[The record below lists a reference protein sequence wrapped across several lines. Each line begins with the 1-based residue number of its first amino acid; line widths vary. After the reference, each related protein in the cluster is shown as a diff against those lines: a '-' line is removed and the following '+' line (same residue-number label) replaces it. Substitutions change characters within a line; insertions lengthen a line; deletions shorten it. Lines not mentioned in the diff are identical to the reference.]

1 MDGRTHTAREEFL
14 TEPQG
19 VIRIDAV
26 RPFPP
31 VIVMG
36 VSGSGKSTVGEI
48 LAQDAGVPFIDGD
61 DLHPEANR
69 RKMAEGHALDDDDRR
84 PWLERVGRELAGRPE
99 GGPVVA
105 CSALKRSY
113 RDVLRAAAPE
123 AVFVHLAGDH
133 ELLAERLG
141 SREGHFMPSSLLAS
155 QLRTLE
161 PLGDDEHG
169 ITLDI
174 TDDPVALAD
183 AAVRELLPG
192 GRTASPGRVDDAP
205 ATATEPAAAVPDADV
220 PALVR
225 EARSDADVPRAG
237 VDPSADAST
246 DAPRHAADVPPDAAP
261 AAEPSAAVRAA
272 DAAPAAA
279 TGDGA
284 PAASVHEPIRVAI
297 VGCGVIGTH
306 HARVL
311 AEHPEFRVAALVDV
325 TAATADELADVVVD
339 ELRAERPRVFAHLG
353 DMIRAD
359 AAELVVI
366 CTPSGLHIGLA
377 EEALAAGLHVVI
389 EKPLDVDL
397 ARGRRIAE
405 LAREAAER
413 GILSTVISQHRFNPS
428 SVIVDRAVRSGRL
441 GRLTTAVA
449 SAPWWRSQGFYDS
462 GHWRGTWDLDG
473 GGALMN
479 QGVHT
484 LDLLVSYLG
493 RPVEVYAQTALLA
506 HDGIEVEDVAVAVIR
521 FASGALATL
530 QATTA
535 GYPGLDTRVQVQGT
549 RGSAVIEAGSLTY
562 FHAAPES
569 GVPAQADVRN
579 DAELEIHAA
588 DLPRSPRLDNTYL
601 EGHYRQYDDIA
612 DALRTGRPAGVTV
625 DDAFLSLATV
635 VSVYVSATLGTPVA
649 FEDVVDGVHDGLRL
663 RVGQSTPPAPGSPS
677 PAAAGDASTGEPSVR

>member
-1 MDGRTHTAREEFL
+1 MDERTRTVAPHEFL

-36 VSGSGKSTVGEI
+36 VSGSGKSTVGEL

-84 PWLERVGRELAGRPE
+84 PWLEEVGRALAGRPD

-113 RDVLRAAAPE
+113 RDILRAAAPD

-133 ELLAERLG
+133 DLLAERLG
-141 SREGHFMPSSLLAS
+141 GREGHFMPTSLLAS

-161 PLGDDEHG
+161 PLGDDEQG

-192 GRTASPGRVDDAP
+192 GRTASPGRVDGAP

-220 PALVR
+220 PAVVR
-225 EARSDADVPRAG
+225 EARSDADVPR
-237 VDPSADAST
+237 VDAH
-246 DAPRHAADVPPDAAP
+246 R
-261 AAEPSAAVRAA
+261 A
-272 DAAPAAA
+272 DAAPSA
-279 TGDGA
+279 GQEGA
-284 PAASVHEPIRVAI
+284 PAAVVHEPIRVAI

-339 ELRAERPRVFAHLG
+339 ELRADRPRVFAHLG
-353 DMIRAD
+353 DMIRED

-405 LAREAAER
+405 LAREAAGR

-428 SVIVDRAVRSGRL
+428 SVVVDRAVRSGRL

-535 GYPGLDTRVQVQGT
+535 GYPGLDSRVQVQGT

-612 DALRTGRPAGVTV
+612 DALRSGRPAGVTV

-635 VSVYVSATLGTPVA
+635 VSVYVSATLGAPVA

-677 PAAAGDASTGEPSVR
+677 PEAAPAAPDASTGEPSVR

>member
-1 MDGRTHTAREEFL
+1 M
-14 TEPQG
+14 
-19 VIRIDAV
+19 IRIDAV

-36 VSGSGKSTVGEI
+36 VSGSGKSTVGEL
-48 LAQDAGVPFIDGD
+48 LAQDAGVPFLDGD

-84 PWLERVGRELAGRPE
+84 PWLEEVGRALAGRAD

-105 CSALKRSY
+105 CSALTRDY
-113 RDVLRAAAPE
+113 RDILRAAAPD

-141 SREGHFMPSSLLAS
+141 GREGHFMPSSLLAS

-161 PLGDDEHG
+161 PLGDDEQG

-192 GRTASPGRVDDAP
+192 GRTASPGRLDDAP
-205 ATATEPAAAVPDADV
+205 ATSTEPAAAVPEADV
-220 PALVR
+220 PALVQA
-225 EARSDADVPRAG
+225 ARSDADVPR
-237 VDPSADAST
+237 VD
-246 DAPRHAADVPPDAAP
+246 AAPDAAAVEP
-261 AAEPSAAVRAA
+261 TAEPASA
-272 DAAPAAA
+272 
-279 TGDGA
+279 DGA
-284 PAASVHEPIRVAI
+284 PAAAVHEPIRVAI

-311 AEHPEFRVAALVDV
+311 AEHPDFRVAALVDV

-339 ELRAERPRVFAHLG
+339 ELRAERPRVFARLG
-353 DMIRAD
+353 DLIRED

-405 LAREAAER
+405 LAREAAGR

-428 SVIVDRAVRSGRL
+428 SVVVDRAVRSGRL
-441 GRLTTAVA
+441 GRLTSAVA

-579 DAELEIHAA
+579 DAELELHAA

-625 DDAFLSLATV
+625 DDAFVSLATV
-635 VSVYVSATLGTPVA
+635 VSVYVSATLGAPVA

-677 PAAAGDASTGEPSVR
+677 PAAADPSPGDASVR

>member
-1 MDGRTHTAREEFL
+1 M
-14 TEPQG
+14 
-19 VIRIDAV
+19 IRIDAV

-48 LAQDAGVPFIDGD
+48 LAQDAGVPFLDGD
-61 DLHPEANR
+61 DLHPESNR

-84 PWLERVGRELAGRPE
+84 PWLEEVGRALAGRPE

-105 CSALKRSY
+105 CSALKRDY
-113 RDVLRAAAPE
+113 RDILRASAPD

-133 ELLAERLG
+133 DLLAERLG
-141 SREGHFMPSSLLAS
+141 GREGHFMPSSLLAS

-161 PLGDDEHG
+161 PLGDDEQG

-192 GRTASPGRVDDAP
+192 GRTASPGRLDDEP
-205 ATATEPAAAVPDADV
+205 ATSTEPAAAVPEADV

-225 EARSDADVPRAG
+225 EARSDEDVPR
-237 VDPSADAST
+237 DD
-246 DAPRHAADVPPDAAP
+246 
-261 AAEPSAAVRAA
+261 
-272 DAAPAAA
+272 APAAA

-284 PAASVHEPIRVAI
+284 PAAAVHEPIRVAI

-311 AEHPEFRVAALVDV
+311 AEHPDFRVAALVDV
-325 TAATADELADVVVD
+325 TDDTAQELADVVVD
-339 ELRAERPRVFAHLG
+339 ELRAERPRVFARLG
-353 DMIRAD
+353 DLIRED

-405 LAREAAER
+405 LAREAAGR

-428 SVIVDRAVRSGRL
+428 SVVVDRAVRSGRL
-441 GRLTTAVA
+441 GRLTSAVA

-521 FASGALATL
+521 FASGALATM

-579 DAELEIHAA
+579 DAELEMHDA

-649 FEDVVDGVHDGLRL
+649 FEDVADGLHDGLRL
-663 RVGQSTPPAPGSPS
+663 RVGQSTPPAPGSPA
-677 PAAAGDASTGEPSVR
+677 PAAVDPSTGDASVR

>member
-1 MDGRTHTAREEFL
+1 MDGRTATVAPHEFL

-36 VSGSGKSTVGEI
+36 VSGSGKSTVGEL
-48 LAQDAGVPFIDGD
+48 LAQDAGVPFVDGD

-69 RKMAEGHALDDDDRR
+69 RTMAEGRALDDEDRR
-84 PWLERVGRELAGRPE
+84 PWLEEVGRALAGRAE

-113 RDVLRAAAPE
+113 RDVLRAAAPD
-123 AVFVHLAGDH
+123 AVVVHLAGDH
-133 ELLAERLG
+133 ELLAERLRA
-141 SREGHFMPSSLLAS
+141 REGHFMPSSLLAS

-161 PLGDDEHG
+161 PLGDDEPG
-169 ITLDI
+169 ITLD
-174 TDDPVALAD
+174 TADDPVALAD

-205 ATATEPAAAVPDADV
+205 ATSTEPAAAVPEASV

-225 EARSDADVPRAG
+225 AARSDAG
-237 VDPSADAST
+237 VDASAD
-246 DAPRHAADVPPDAAP
+246 
-261 AAEPSAAVRAA
+261 SAAVRAA
-272 DAAPAAA
+272 DPAPAA
-279 TGDGA
+279 DGA
-284 PAASVHEPIRVAI
+284 PAAAVHEPIRVAI

-325 TAATADELADVVVD
+325 TAATAEELADVVVD
-339 ELRAERPRVFAHLG
+339 ELRAARPRVFARLG
-353 DMIRAD
+353 DLIRED

-405 LAREAAER
+405 LAREAAGR

-428 SVIVDRAVRSGRL
+428 SVVVDRAVRSGRL
-441 GRLTTAVA
+441 GRLTSAVA
-449 SAPWWRSQGFYDS
+449 TAPWWRSQGFYDS

-521 FASGALATL
+521 FASGALATM

-579 DAELEIHAA
+579 DAELELHAA
-588 DLPRSPRLDNTYL
+588 ELPRSPRLDNTYL

-635 VSVYVSATLGTPVA
+635 VSVYVSATLGAPVA

-663 RVGQSTPPAPGSPS
+663 RVGQSTPPAPGA
-677 PAAAGDASTGEPSVR
+677 PAPAPAGTSTGDPSVR

>member
-84 PWLERVGRELAGRPE
+84 PWLERVGLALAGRPE

-113 RDVLRAAAPE
+113 RDILRAAAPD

-161 PLGDDEHG
+161 PLGDDEQG

-205 ATATEPAAAVPDADV
+205 ATATEPAAAVPEADV

-237 VDPSADAST
+237 ADASA
-246 DAPRHAADVPPDAAP
+246 DAPRHAAATPD
-261 AAEPSAAVRAA
+261 
-272 DAAPAAA
+272 DTAPAAA
-279 TGDGA
+279 AGDGA
-284 PAASVHEPIRVAI
+284 PAAAVHEPIRVAI

-339 ELRAERPRVFAHLG
+339 ELRAERPLVFAHLG

-405 LAREAAER
+405 LAREAAGR

-569 GVPAQADVRN
+569 GVPAQADARN

-677 PAAAGDASTGEPSVR
+677 PAGAPEASTGDPSVR

>member
-1 MDGRTHTAREEFL
+1 MDERTHTVAPHEFL

-36 VSGSGKSTVGEI
+36 VSGSGKSTVGEL
-48 LAQDAGVPFIDGD
+48 LAQDAGIPFIDGD

-84 PWLERVGRELAGRPE
+84 PWLEEVGRALAGRPE

-113 RDVLRAAAPE
+113 RDILRAAAPD

-161 PLGDDEHG
+161 PLGDDEQG

-205 ATATEPAAAVPDADV
+205 ATATEPAAAVPEADV
-220 PALVR
+220 PAVVR
-225 EARSDADVPRAG
+225 EARSDADVPRA
-237 VDPSADAST
+237 
-246 DAPRHAADVPPDAAP
+246 DVH
-261 AAEPSAAVRAA
+261 RA
-272 DAAPAAA
+272 DAAPSAGAE
-279 TGDGA
+279 GA
-284 PAASVHEPIRVAI
+284 PAAAVHEPIRVAI

-339 ELRAERPRVFAHLG
+339 ELRADRPRVFAHLG
-353 DMIRAD
+353 DMIRED

-405 LAREAAER
+405 LAREAAGR

-428 SVIVDRAVRSGRL
+428 SVVVDRAVRSGRL
-441 GRLTTAVA
+441 GRLTSAVA

-612 DALRTGRPAGVTV
+612 DALRSGRPAGVTV

-635 VSVYVSATLGTPVA
+635 VSVYVSATLGAPVA

-677 PAAAGDASTGEPSVR
+677 PEAAPAAPDASNSPDASTGDPSVR

>member
-1 MDGRTHTAREEFL
+1 MDERTHTVAPHEFL

-36 VSGSGKSTVGEI
+36 VSGSGKSTVGEL
-48 LAQDAGVPFIDGD
+48 LAQDAGVPFLDGD
-61 DLHPEANR
+61 DLHTEANR

-84 PWLERVGRELAGRPE
+84 PWLEEVGRALAGRPQ

-113 RDVLRAAAPE
+113 RDILRAAAPD

-141 SREGHFMPSSLLAS
+141 GREGHFMPSSLLAS

-161 PLGDDEHG
+161 PLGDDEQG

-174 TDDPVALAD
+174 ADDPVALAD

-205 ATATEPAAAVPDADV
+205 ATATEPAEAVPEADV
-220 PALVR
+220 PELVR
-225 EARSDADVPRAG
+225 EARSDDDVPH
-237 VDPSADAST
+237 ADA
-246 DAPRHAADVPPDAAP
+246 D
-261 AAEPSAAVRAA
+261 AEPVVATAGAG
-272 DAAPAAA
+272 APAAA
-279 TGDGA
+279 
-284 PAASVHEPIRVAI
+284 VHEPIRVAI

-325 TAATADELADVVVD
+325 SSATAEELADVVVD
-339 ELRAERPRVFAHLG
+339 ELRADRPRVFAHLG

-428 SVIVDRAVRSGRL
+428 SVVVDRAVRSGRL
-441 GRLTTAVA
+441 GRVTSAVA

-521 FASGALATL
+521 FASGALATM

-579 DAELEIHAA
+579 DAELEMHAA
-588 DLPRSPRLDNTYL
+588 ELPRSPRLDNTYL

-663 RVGQSTPPAPGSPS
+663 RVGQSTPPAPGSPA
-677 PAAAGDASTGEPSVR
+677 PAPADASTGDPSVR

>member
-1 MDGRTHTAREEFL
+1 M
-14 TEPQG
+14 
-19 VIRIDAV
+19 IRIDAV

-61 DLHPEANR
+61 DLHPESNR

-84 PWLERVGRELAGRPE
+84 PWLEEVGRALAGRAE
-99 GGPVVA
+99 GGPVIA

-113 RDVLRAAAPE
+113 RDILRAAAPD

-133 ELLAERLG
+133 DLLAERLG

-155 QLRTLE
+155 QVRTLE
-161 PLGDDEHG
+161 PLGDDEQG

-192 GRTASPGRVDDAP
+192 GRTASPGRLDDAP
-205 ATATEPAAAVPDADV
+205 AAATEPAAAVPEADV

-225 EARSDADVPRAG
+225 EARSG
-237 VDPSADAST
+237 E
-246 DAPRHAADVPPDAAP
+246 AAP
-261 AAEPSAAVRAA
+261 A
-272 DAAPAAA
+272 AAA

-284 PAASVHEPIRVAI
+284 PAAAVHEPIRVAI

-311 AEHPEFRVAALVDV
+311 AEHPDFRVAALVDV
-325 TAATADELADVVVD
+325 TDATAEELADVVVD
-339 ELRAERPRVFAHLG
+339 ELHAERPRVFARLG
-353 DMIRAD
+353 DLIRED
-359 AAELVVI
+359 AAELIVI

-405 LAREAAER
+405 LAREAAGR

-428 SVIVDRAVRSGRL
+428 SVVVDRAVRSGRL
-441 GRLTTAVA
+441 GRLTSAVA

-521 FASGALATL
+521 FASGALATM

-579 DAELEIHAA
+579 DAELEMHDA

-635 VSVYVSATLGTPVA
+635 VSVYVSATLGAPVA
-649 FEDVVDGVHDGLRL
+649 FEDVIDGVHDGLRL
-663 RVGQSTPPAPGSPS
+663 RVGQSTPPAPGTPG
-677 PAAAGDASTGEPSVR
+677 PVAP

>member
-1 MDGRTHTAREEFL
+1 MDERTHTVAPHEFL

-36 VSGSGKSTVGEI
+36 VSGSGKSTVGEL
-48 LAQDAGVPFIDGD
+48 LAQDAGVPFLDGD
-61 DLHPEANR
+61 DLHTEANR

-84 PWLERVGRELAGRPE
+84 PWLEEVGRALAGRPQ

-113 RDVLRAAAPE
+113 RDILRAAAPD

-141 SREGHFMPSSLLAS
+141 GREGHFMPSSLLAS

-161 PLGDDEHG
+161 PLGDDEQG

-174 TDDPVALAD
+174 ADDPVALAD

-205 ATATEPAAAVPDADV
+205 ATATEPAEAVPEADV
-220 PALVR
+220 PELVR
-225 EARSDADVPRAG
+225 EARSDDDVPH
-237 VDPSADAST
+237 ADA
-246 DAPRHAADVPPDAAP
+246 D
-261 AAEPSAAVRAA
+261 AEPVVATAGAG
-272 DAAPAAA
+272 APAAA
-279 TGDGA
+279 
-284 PAASVHEPIRVAI
+284 VHEPIRVAI
-297 VGCGVIGTH
+297 VGCGIIGTH

-325 TAATADELADVVVD
+325 SSATAEELADVVVD
-339 ELRAERPRVFAHLG
+339 ELRADRPRVFAHLG

-428 SVIVDRAVRSGRL
+428 SVVVDRAVRSGRL
-441 GRLTTAVA
+441 GRVTSAVA

-521 FASGALATL
+521 FASGALATM

-579 DAELEIHAA
+579 DAELEMHAA
-588 DLPRSPRLDNTYL
+588 ELPRSPRLDNTYL

-663 RVGQSTPPAPGSPS
+663 RVGQSTPPAPGSPA
-677 PAAAGDASTGEPSVR
+677 PAPADASTGDPSVR

>member
-1 MDGRTHTAREEFL
+1 
-14 TEPQG
+14 
-19 VIRIDAV
+19 
-26 RPFPP
+26 
-31 VIVMG
+31 
-36 VSGSGKSTVGEI
+36 KS
-48 LAQDAGVPFIDGD
+48 APSAG
-61 DLHPEANR
+61 
-69 RKMAEGHALDDDDRR
+69 AEG
-84 PWLERVGRELAGRPE
+84 
-99 GGPVVA
+99 
-105 CSALKRSY
+105 
-113 RDVLRAAAPE
+113 
-123 AVFVHLAGDH
+123 
-133 ELLAERLG
+133 
-141 SREGHFMPSSLLAS
+141 
-155 QLRTLE
+155 
-161 PLGDDEHG
+161 
-169 ITLDI
+169 
-174 TDDPVALAD
+174 
-183 AAVRELLPG
+183 
-192 GRTASPGRVDDAP
+192 
-205 ATATEPAAAVPDADV
+205 
-220 PALVR
+220 
-225 EARSDADVPRAG
+225 
-237 VDPSADAST
+237 
-246 DAPRHAADVPPDAAP
+246 
-261 AAEPSAAVRAA
+261 
-272 DAAPAAA
+272 APAAA
-279 TGDGA
+279 
-284 PAASVHEPIRVAI
+284 VHEPIRVAI

-339 ELRAERPRVFAHLG
+339 ELRADRPRVFAHLG
-353 DMIRAD
+353 DMIRED

-405 LAREAAER
+405 LAREAAGR

-428 SVIVDRAVRSGRL
+428 SVVVDRAVRSGRL
-441 GRLTTAVA
+441 GRLTSAVA

-535 GYPGLDTRVQVQGT
+535 GYPGLDTRVQVQGA

-612 DALRTGRPAGVTV
+612 DALRSGRPAGVTV

-635 VSVYVSATLGTPVA
+635 VSVYVSATLGAPVA

-677 PAAAGDASTGEPSVR
+677 PEAAPAAPDASNSPDASTGDPSVR

>member
-1 MDGRTHTAREEFL
+1 MDERTHTVAPHEFL

-36 VSGSGKSTVGEI
+36 VSGSGKSTVGEL
-48 LAQDAGVPFIDGD
+48 LAQDAGEPFLDGD
-61 DLHPEANR
+61 DLHTEANR

-84 PWLERVGRELAGRPE
+84 PWLEEVGRALAGRPE

-113 RDVLRAAAPE
+113 RDILRAAAPD

-141 SREGHFMPSSLLAS
+141 GREGHFMPSSLLAS

-161 PLGDDEHG
+161 PLGDDEQG

-174 TDDPVALAD
+174 ADDPVALAD

-205 ATATEPAAAVPDADV
+205 ATATEPAEAVPEADV
-220 PALVR
+220 PELVR
-225 EARSDADVPRAG
+225 EARSDDDVPH
-237 VDPSADAST
+237 ADA
-246 DAPRHAADVPPDAAP
+246 DAEPVVAP
-261 AAEPSAAVRAA
+261 AGAG
-272 DAAPAAA
+272 APAAA
-279 TGDGA
+279 
-284 PAASVHEPIRVAI
+284 VHEPIRVAI

-325 TAATADELADVVVD
+325 SSATAEELADVVVD
-339 ELRAERPRVFAHLG
+339 ELRADRPRVFAHLG

-428 SVIVDRAVRSGRL
+428 SVVVDRAVRSGRL
-441 GRLTTAVA
+441 GRVTSAVA

-521 FASGALATL
+521 FASGALATM

-579 DAELEIHAA
+579 DAELEMHAA
-588 DLPRSPRLDNTYL
+588 ELPRSPRLDNTYL

-663 RVGQSTPPAPGSPS
+663 RVGQSTPLAPGSPA
-677 PAAAGDASTGEPSVR
+677 PAPADASTGDPSVR

>member
-1 MDGRTHTAREEFL
+1 
-14 TEPQG
+14 

-48 LAQDAGVPFIDGD
+48 LAQDAGVPFLDGD
-61 DLHPEANR
+61 DLHPESNR

-84 PWLERVGRELAGRPE
+84 PWLEEVGRALAGRPE

-105 CSALKRSY
+105 CSALKRDY
-113 RDVLRAAAPE
+113 RDILRAAAPD

-133 ELLAERLG
+133 DLLAERLG
-141 SREGHFMPSSLLAS
+141 GREGHFMPSSLLAS

-161 PLGDDEHG
+161 PLGDDEQG

-192 GRTASPGRVDDAP
+192 GRTASPGRLDDEP
-205 ATATEPAAAVPDADV
+205 ATSTEPAAAVPEADV

-225 EARSDADVPRAG
+225 EARSDEDVPRADASG
-237 VDPSADAST
+237 AASASASADP
-246 DAPRHAADVPPDAAP
+246 PRHAAGAPP
-261 AAEPSAAVRAA
+261 EPSAAIRAA
-272 DAAPAAA
+272 DDAPAAA

-284 PAASVHEPIRVAI
+284 PAAAVHEPIRVAI

-311 AEHPEFRVAALVDV
+311 AEHPDFRVAALVDV
-325 TAATADELADVVVD
+325 TDATAQELADVVVD
-339 ELRAERPRVFAHLG
+339 ELRAERPRVFARLG
-353 DMIRAD
+353 DLIRED

-405 LAREAAER
+405 LAREAAGR

-428 SVIVDRAVRSGRL
+428 SVVVDRAVRSGRL
-441 GRLTTAVA
+441 GRLTSAVA

-579 DAELEIHAA
+579 DAELEMHDA

-663 RVGQSTPPAPGSPS
+663 RVGQSTSPAPGSPA
-677 PAAAGDASTGEPSVR
+677 PAAAVDPSTGDASVR

>member
-1 MDGRTHTAREEFL
+1 MDGRSTVGAPHEFL

-48 LAQDAGVPFIDGD
+48 LAQDAGVPFLDGD
-61 DLHPEANR
+61 DLHPESNR

-84 PWLERVGRELAGRPE
+84 PWLEEVGRALAGRPE

-105 CSALKRSY
+105 CSALKRDY
-113 RDVLRAAAPE
+113 RDILRAAAPD

-133 ELLAERLG
+133 DLLAERLG

-161 PLGDDEHG
+161 PLGDDEQG

-192 GRTASPGRVDDAP
+192 GRTASPGRLDDAP
-205 ATATEPAAAVPDADV
+205 ATSTEPAAAVPEADV

-225 EARSDADVPRAG
+225 EARSDDDVPRA
-237 VDPSADAST
+237 
-246 DAPRHAADVPPDAAP
+246 DAAS
-261 AAEPSAAVRAA
+261 PSTVA
-272 DAAPAAA
+272 
-279 TGDGA
+279 DGA
-284 PAASVHEPIRVAI
+284 PAAAVHEPIRVAI

-311 AEHPEFRVAALVDV
+311 AEHPDFRVAALVDV
-325 TAATADELADVVVD
+325 TDATAQELADVVVD
-339 ELRAERPRVFAHLG
+339 ELHAERPRVFARLG
-353 DMIRAD
+353 DLIRED

-405 LAREAAER
+405 LAREAAGR

-428 SVIVDRAVRSGRL
+428 SVVVDRAVRSGRL
-441 GRLTTAVA
+441 GRLTSAVA

-521 FASGALATL
+521 FASGALATM

-579 DAELEIHAA
+579 DAELEMHDA

-663 RVGQSTPPAPGSPS
+663 RVGQSTPPAPGSPGPADPS
-677 PAAAGDASTGEPSVR
+677 PAAPASRRDDGTSTGEPSVR

>member
-1 MDGRTHTAREEFL
+1 MDERTQTVAPHEFL

-36 VSGSGKSTVGEI
+36 VSGSGKSTVGEL

-84 PWLERVGRELAGRPE
+84 PWLEEVGRALAGRPE

-113 RDVLRAAAPE
+113 RDILRAAAPD
-123 AVFVHLAGDH
+123 AVFVHLVGDH
-133 ELLAERLG
+133 DLLAERLG
-141 SREGHFMPSSLLAS
+141 GREGHFMPSSLLSS

-161 PLGDDEHG
+161 PLGDDEQG

-205 ATATEPAAAVPDADV
+205 ATSTEPAAAVPEADV

-225 EARSDADVPRAG
+225 EARSGSDVPHTGAA
-237 VDPSADAST
+237 ADAA
-246 DAPRHAADVPPDAAP
+246 APSEPGHHAAAV
-261 AAEPSAAVRAA
+261 PSAAVREA
-272 DAAPAAA
+272 DAAPAAVE
-279 TGDGA
+279 GA
-284 PAASVHEPIRVAI
+284 PAAVVHEPIRVAI

-311 AEHPEFRVAALVDV
+311 AEHPEFRVAALVD
-325 TAATADELADVVVD
+325 

-353 DMIRAD
+353 DLIRAD

-405 LAREAAER
+405 LAREAAGR

-428 SVIVDRAVRSGRL
+428 SVVVDRAVRSGRL
-441 GRLTTAVA
+441 GRLTSAVA

-562 FHAAPES
+562 FHAAPAS

-579 DAELEIHAA
+579 DAELEIHDA

-612 DALRTGRPAGVTV
+612 DALRVGRPAGVTV
-625 DDAFLSLATV
+625 DDAFVSLATV

-663 RVGQSTPPAPGSPS
+663 RVGQSMPPAPGSPAPAS
-677 PAAAGDASTGEPSVR
+677 APASAAASADASTGDPSVR

>member
-1 MDGRTHTAREEFL
+1 
-14 TEPQG
+14 
-19 VIRIDAV
+19 
-26 RPFPP
+26 
-31 VIVMG
+31 MG
-36 VSGSGKSTVGEI
+36 VSGSGKSTVGEL

-69 RKMAEGHALDDDDRR
+69 RKMADGHALDDDDRR
-84 PWLERVGRELAGRPE
+84 PWLEEVGRTLAGRPE

-113 RDVLRAAAPE
+113 RDILRAAAPD

-133 ELLAERLG
+133 DLLAERLG
-141 SREGHFMPSSLLAS
+141 GREGHFMPSSLLAS

-161 PLGDDEHG
+161 PLGDDEQG

-205 ATATEPAAAVPDADV
+205 ATATEPAAAVPAADV
-220 PALVR
+220 PDLVR
-225 EARSDADVPRAG
+225 EARSDADVPRAD
-237 VDPSADAST
+237 VPRADEAPA
-246 DAPRHAADVPPDAAP
+246 DAPRADPAP
-261 AAEPSAAVRAA
+261 APGGEG
-272 DAAPAAA
+272 APAAA
-279 TGDGA
+279 
-284 PAASVHEPIRVAI
+284 VHEPIRVAI

-325 TAATADELADVVVD
+325 TADTADELADVVVD
-339 ELRAERPRVFAHLG
+339 ELRADRPRVFAHLG

-405 LAREAAER
+405 LAREAAGR

-588 DLPRSPRLDNTYL
+588 ELPRSPRLDNTYL

-649 FEDVVDGVHDGLRL
+649 FEDVVDGVHDGLTL

-677 PAAAGDASTGEPSVR
+677 PAAAPDASTEDPSVR

>member
-1 MDGRTHTAREEFL
+1 MDGRTETVAPHEFL

-36 VSGSGKSTVGEI
+36 VSGSGKSTVGEL
-48 LAQDAGVPFIDGD
+48 LAQDAGVPFLDGD
-61 DLHPEANR
+61 DLHPESNR
-69 RKMAEGHALDDDDRR
+69 RKMADGHALDDDDRR
-84 PWLERVGRELAGRPE
+84 PWLEEVGRALAGRPE

-105 CSALKRSY
+105 CSALKRDY
-113 RDVLRAAAPE
+113 RDILRAAAPD

-141 SREGHFMPSSLLAS
+141 GREGHFMPSSLLAS

-161 PLGDDEHG
+161 PLGDDEQG

-192 GRTASPGRVDDAP
+192 ARTASPGRVDDAP
-205 ATATEPAAAVPDADV
+205 ATSTEPAAAVPEAEV

-225 EARSDADVPRAG
+225 EARSDDDVVPRA
-237 VDPSADAST
+237 
-246 DAPRHAADVPPDAAP
+246 DAAS
-261 AAEPSAAVRAA
+261 PSPVA
-272 DAAPAAA
+272 
-279 TGDGA
+279 DGA
-284 PAASVHEPIRVAI
+284 PAAAVHEPIRVAI

-325 TAATADELADVVVD
+325 SDATADELADVVVD
-339 ELRAERPRVFAHLG
+339 ELRADRPRVFAHLG

-366 CTPSGLHIGLA
+366 CTPSGLHIDLA

-428 SVIVDRAVRSGRL
+428 SVVVDRAVRSGRL
-441 GRLTTAVA
+441 GRLTSAVA

-521 FASGALATL
+521 FASGALATM

-579 DAELEIHAA
+579 DAELEMHAA
-588 DLPRSPRLDNTYL
+588 ELPRSPRLDNTYL

-663 RVGQSTPPAPGSPS
+663 RVGQSTPPTPGSPA
-677 PAAAGDASTGEPSVR
+677 PAPADASTGDPSVR

>member
-1 MDGRTHTAREEFL
+1 MDERTHTVAPHEFL

-36 VSGSGKSTVGEI
+36 VSGSGKSTVGDL
-48 LAQDAGVPFIDGD
+48 LAQDVGVPFIDGD

-84 PWLERVGRELAGRPE
+84 PWLEEVGRALAGRPE

-113 RDVLRAAAPE
+113 RDILRAAAPD
-123 AVFVHLAGDH
+123 AVLPHLAGDH

-161 PLGDDEHG
+161 PLGDDEQG

-183 AAVRELLPG
+183 AAVRELLPV

-205 ATATEPAAAVPDADV
+205 ATATEPAAAVPEADV
-220 PALVR
+220 PAVVR
-225 EARSDADVPRAG
+225 EARSAADVPRA
-237 VDPSADAST
+237 
-246 DAPRHAADVPPDAAP
+246 DVH
-261 AAEPSAAVRAA
+261 RA
-272 DAAPAAA
+272 DAAPSAGAE
-279 TGDGA
+279 GA
-284 PAASVHEPIRVAI
+284 PAAAVHEPIRVAI

-339 ELRAERPRVFAHLG
+339 ELRADRPRVFAHLG
-353 DMIRAD
+353 DMIRED

-405 LAREAAER
+405 LAREAAGR

-428 SVIVDRAVRSGRL
+428 SVVVDRAVRSGRL
-441 GRLTTAVA
+441 GRLTSAVA

-612 DALRTGRPAGVTV
+612 DALRSGRPAGVTV

-635 VSVYVSATLGTPVA
+635 VSVYVSATLGAPVA

-677 PAAAGDASTGEPSVR
+677 PAAAPDASNSPDASTGDPSVR

>member
-1 MDGRTHTAREEFL
+1 M
-14 TEPQG
+14 
-19 VIRIDAV
+19 IRIDAV

-36 VSGSGKSTVGEI
+36 VSGSGKSTVGEL
-48 LAQDAGVPFIDGD
+48 LAQDAGVPFLDGD

-84 PWLERVGRELAGRPE
+84 PWLEQVGRALAARPE

-113 RDVLRAAAPE
+113 RDVLRAAAPD

-141 SREGHFMPSSLLAS
+141 GREGHFMPSSLLAS

-161 PLGDDEHG
+161 PLGDDERG

-174 TDDPVALAD
+174 ADDPVALAD

-205 ATATEPAAAVPDADV
+205 ATATEPASAVPEADV
-220 PALVR
+220 PAVVR
-225 EARSDADVPRAG
+225 EARSDADVPRA
-237 VDPSADAST
+237 
-246 DAPRHAADVPPDAAP
+246 DV
-261 AAEPSAAVRAA
+261 RRA
-272 DAAPAAA
+272 DAAPSAG
-279 TGDGA
+279 TEGA
-284 PAASVHEPIRVAI
+284 PAAAVHEPIRVAI

-339 ELRAERPRVFAHLG
+339 ELRADRPRVFAHLG

-405 LAREAAER
+405 LAREAAGR

-428 SVIVDRAVRSGRL
+428 SVVVDRAVRSGRL
-441 GRLTTAVA
+441 GRLTSAVA
-449 SAPWWRSQGFYDS
+449 SAPWWRSQDFYDS

-579 DAELEIHAA
+579 DAELELHDA

-635 VSVYVSATLGTPVA
+635 VSVYVSATLGAPVA

-677 PAAAGDASTGEPSVR
+677 PAAAPEASTGDPSVR

>member
-1 MDGRTHTAREEFL
+1 MDERTHTVAPHEFL

-36 VSGSGKSTVGEI
+36 VSGSGKSTVGEL
-48 LAQDAGVPFIDGD
+48 LAQDAGVPFLDGD
-61 DLHPEANR
+61 DLHTEANR

-84 PWLERVGRELAGRPE
+84 PWLEEVGRALAGRPE

-113 RDVLRAAAPE
+113 RDILRAAAPD

-141 SREGHFMPSSLLAS
+141 GREGHFMPSSLLAS

-161 PLGDDEHG
+161 PLGDDEQG

-174 TDDPVALAD
+174 ADDPVALAD

-205 ATATEPAAAVPDADV
+205 ATSTEPAEAVPEADV
-220 PALVR
+220 PELVR
-225 EARSDADVPRAG
+225 EARSDDDVPRAD
-237 VDPSADAST
+237 VDGST
-246 DAPRHAADVPPDAAP
+246 DAPRHAADVPADAVP
-261 AAEPSAAVRAA
+261 ADAVPSAEVRAA
-272 DAAPAAA
+272 DAAPVAVPA
-279 TGDGA
+279 GEGA
-284 PAASVHEPIRVAI
+284 PAAPVHEPIRVAI

-325 TAATADELADVVVD
+325 SSDTAEELADVVVD
-339 ELRAERPRVFAHLG
+339 ELRADRPRVFAHLG

-428 SVIVDRAVRSGRL
+428 SVVVDRAVRSGRL
-441 GRLTTAVA
+441 GRVTSAVA

-521 FASGALATL
+521 FASGALATM

-579 DAELEIHAA
+579 DAELEMHAA
-588 DLPRSPRLDNTYL
+588 ELPRSPRLDNTYL

-663 RVGQSTPPAPGSPS
+663 RVGQSTPPAPGSPA
-677 PAAAGDASTGEPSVR
+677 PAPADASTGDPSVR

>member
-1 MDGRTHTAREEFL
+1 M
-14 TEPQG
+14 
-19 VIRIDAV
+19 IRIDAV

-69 RKMAEGHALDDDDRR
+69 RKMAAGHALDDDDRR

-113 RDVLRAAAPE
+113 RDALRAAAPD

-161 PLGDDEHG
+161 PLGDDEQG

-205 ATATEPAAAVPDADV
+205 ATSTEPAAAVPEADV
-220 PALVR
+220 PAVVR
-225 EARSDADVPRAG
+225 EARSDADAPRA
-237 VDPSADAST
+237 
-246 DAPRHAADVPPDAAP
+246 DVH
-261 AAEPSAAVRAA
+261 RA
-272 DAAPAAA
+272 DAAPAAGA
-279 TGDGA
+279 EGA
-284 PAASVHEPIRVAI
+284 PAAAIHEPIRVAI

-325 TAATADELADVVVD
+325 SAATADELADVVVE
-339 ELRAERPRVFAHLG
+339 ELRADRPRVFAHLG

-405 LAREAAER
+405 LAREAAGR

>member
-1 MDGRTHTAREEFL
+1 MDGRTETVAPHEFL

-36 VSGSGKSTVGEI
+36 VSGSGKSTVGEL
-48 LAQDAGVPFIDGD
+48 LAQDAGVPFLDGD
-61 DLHPEANR
+61 DLHPESNR
-69 RKMAEGHALDDDDRR
+69 RKMADGHALDDDDRR
-84 PWLERVGRELAGRPE
+84 PWLEEVGRALAGRPE

-105 CSALKRSY
+105 CSALKRDY
-113 RDVLRAAAPE
+113 RDILRAAAPD

-141 SREGHFMPSSLLAS
+141 GREGHFMPSSLLAS

-161 PLGDDEHG
+161 PLGDDEQG

-192 GRTASPGRVDDAP
+192 ARTASPGRVDDAP
-205 ATATEPAAAVPDADV
+205 ATSTEPAAAVPEAEV

-225 EARSDADVPRAG
+225 EARSDDDVVPRA
-237 VDPSADAST
+237 
-246 DAPRHAADVPPDAAP
+246 DAAS
-261 AAEPSAAVRAA
+261 PSPVA
-272 DAAPAAA
+272 
-279 TGDGA
+279 DGA
-284 PAASVHEPIRVAI
+284 PAAAVHEPIRVAI

-325 TAATADELADVVVD
+325 SDATADELADVVVD
-339 ELRAERPRVFAHLG
+339 ELRADRPRVFAHLG
-353 DMIRAD
+353 DMIRED

-366 CTPSGLHIGLA
+366 CTPSGLHIDLA

-428 SVIVDRAVRSGRL
+428 SVVVDRAVRSGRL
-441 GRLTTAVA
+441 GRLTSAVA

-521 FASGALATL
+521 FASGALATM

-579 DAELEIHAA
+579 DAELEMHAA
-588 DLPRSPRLDNTYL
+588 ELPRSPRLDNTYL

-663 RVGQSTPPAPGSPS
+663 RVGQSTPPTPGSPA
-677 PAAAGDASTGEPSVR
+677 PAPADASTGDPSVR

>member
-1 MDGRTHTAREEFL
+1 MDGRAATVAPHEFL

-19 VIRIDAV
+19 VIRIDDV

-36 VSGSGKSTVGEI
+36 VSGSGKSTVGEL
-48 LAQDAGVPFIDGD
+48 LAQDAGVPFVDGD
-61 DLHPEANR
+61 DLHPEAAR

-84 PWLERVGRELAGRPE
+84 PWLERVGRELAGLPD

-113 RDVLRAAAPE
+113 RDVLRAAAPD

-133 ELLAERLG
+133 DLLAERLDG
-141 SREGHFMPSSLLAS
+141 REGHFMPSSLLAS
-155 QLRTLE
+155 QLRALE
-161 PLGDDEHG
+161 PLGDDEQG

-174 TDDPVALAD
+174 ADDPVALAD

-192 GRTASPGRVDDAP
+192 GRTASPGRVDGAP
-205 ATATEPAAAVPDADV
+205 ATPTEPAAAVPEADV
-220 PALVR
+220 PALVQA
-225 EARSDADVPRAG
+225 ARSDPGLPRAAS
-237 VDPSADAST
+237 VPSDAG
-246 DAPRHAADVPPDAAP
+246 RHAADAAS
-261 AAEPSAAVRAA
+261 APS
-272 DAAPAAA
+272 
-279 TGDGA
+279 GDGA
-284 PAASVHEPIRVAI
+284 PAAAVHEPIRVAI

-325 TAATADELADVVVD
+325 TDATAQELADVVVE
-339 ELRAERPRVFAHLG
+339 ELHAERPRVFAQLG
-353 DMIRAD
+353 DLIRED

-405 LAREAAER
+405 LAREAAQR

-428 SVIVDRAVRSGRL
+428 SVVVDRAVRSGRL
-441 GRLTTAVA
+441 GRLTSAVA

-506 HDGIEVEDVAVAVIR
+506 HEGIEVEDVAVAVIR
-521 FASGALATL
+521 FASGALATM

-569 GVPAQADVRN
+569 GVPAQADARN
-579 DAELEIHAA
+579 DAELEMHAA

-612 DALRTGRPAGVTV
+612 DALRSGRPAGVTV
-625 DDAFLSLATV
+625 DDAFVSLATV

-663 RVGQSTPPAPGSPS
+663 RVGQGTPPPPGAPS
-677 PAAAGDASTGEPSVR
+677 PAVEGPASTDGPSVR

>member
-1 MDGRTHTAREEFL
+1 MDGRTARVAPHEFL

-36 VSGSGKSTVGEI
+36 VSGSGKSTVGDL

-61 DLHPEANR
+61 DLHSESAR

-84 PWLERVGRELAGRPE
+84 PWLEGIGRVLADRPE

-113 RDVLRAAAPE
+113 RDILRAAAPDV
-123 AVFVHLAGDH
+123 AFVHLAGDH
-133 ELLAERLG
+133 DLLAERLG
-141 SREGHFMPSSLLAS
+141 HREGHFMPGSLLAS

-161 PLGDDEHG
+161 PLGDDERG
-169 ITLDI
+169 VTLDI
-174 TDDPVALAD
+174 ADDPVALAD

-205 ATATEPAAAVPDADV
+205 ASPTEPAVAVPEADV

-225 EARSDADVPRAG
+225 AARADDALP
-237 VDPSADAST
+237 DPSGAAAAVADT
-246 DAPRHAADVPPDAAP
+246 
-261 AAEPSAAVRAA
+261 EPS
-272 DAAPAAA
+272 DEGAPAAA
-279 TGDGA
+279 
-284 PAASVHEPIRVAI
+284 VHQPIRVAI

-311 AEHPEFRVAALVDV
+311 AEHPGFRVAALVD
-325 TAATADELADVVVD
+325 TSAATAEELAEVVVD
-339 ELRAERPRVFAHLG
+339 ELRADRPRVFARLA
-353 DMIRAD
+353 DLVRAD

-405 LAREAAER
+405 LARAAAGR

-428 SVIVDRAVRSGRL
+428 SVVVDRAVRSGRL
-441 GRLTTAVA
+441 GRLTSAVA

-506 HDGIEVEDVAVAVIR
+506 HEGIEVEDVAVAVIR

-530 QATTA
+530 QASTA

-579 DAELEIHAA
+579 DAELELHDA

-663 RVGQSTPPAPGSPS
+663 RVGQSTPPAPG
-677 PAAAGDASTGEPSVR
+677 AAGPTAQEGSAADASTGGPSVR

>member
-1 MDGRTHTAREEFL
+1 MDERTHTVAPHEFL

-36 VSGSGKSTVGEI
+36 VSGSGKSTVGEL
-48 LAQDAGVPFIDGD
+48 LAQDAGVPFLDGD
-61 DLHPEANR
+61 DLHTEANR

-84 PWLERVGRELAGRPE
+84 PWLEEVGRALAGRPE

-113 RDVLRAAAPE
+113 RDILRAAAPD

-141 SREGHFMPSSLLAS
+141 GREGHFMPSSLLAS

-161 PLGDDEHG
+161 PLGDDEQG

-174 TDDPVALAD
+174 ADDPVALAD

-205 ATATEPAAAVPDADV
+205 ATATEPAEAVPEADV
-220 PALVR
+220 PELVR
-225 EARSDADVPRAG
+225 EARSDDDVPH
-237 VDPSADAST
+237 ADA
-246 DAPRHAADVPPDAAP
+246 DADAEPVVAP
-261 AAEPSAAVRAA
+261 AGAG
-272 DAAPAAA
+272 APAAA
-279 TGDGA
+279 
-284 PAASVHEPIRVAI
+284 VHEPIRVAI

-325 TAATADELADVVVD
+325 SSATAEELADVVVD
-339 ELRAERPRVFAHLG
+339 ELRADRPRVFAHLG

-428 SVIVDRAVRSGRL
+428 SVVVDRAVRSGRL
-441 GRLTTAVA
+441 GRVTSAVA

-521 FASGALATL
+521 FASGALATM

-579 DAELEIHAA
+579 DAELEMHAA
-588 DLPRSPRLDNTYL
+588 ELPRSPRLDNTYL

-663 RVGQSTPPAPGSPS
+663 RVGQSTPPAPGSPA
-677 PAAAGDASTGEPSVR
+677 PAPADASTGDPSVR

>member
-1 MDGRTHTAREEFL
+1 MDERTHTVAPHEFL

-36 VSGSGKSTVGEI
+36 VSGSGKSTVGEL

-84 PWLERVGRELAGRPE
+84 PWLEEVGRALAGRPD

-113 RDVLRAAAPE
+113 RGILRAAAPD

-133 ELLAERLG
+133 DLLAERLG
-141 SREGHFMPSSLLAS
+141 GREGHFMPSSLLAS

-161 PLGDDEHG
+161 PLGDDEQG

-205 ATATEPAAAVPDADV
+205 ATATEPAAAVPEADV
-220 PALVR
+220 PAVVR
-225 EARSDADVPRAG
+225 EARSEADVPRAA
-237 VDPSADAST
+237 VHRADVAPSAG
-246 DAPRHAADVPPDAAP
+246 P
-261 AAEPSAAVRAA
+261 EG
-272 DAAPAAA
+272 APAAA
-279 TGDGA
+279 
-284 PAASVHEPIRVAI
+284 VHEPIRVAI

-339 ELRAERPRVFAHLG
+339 ELRADRPRVFAHLG

-405 LAREAAER
+405 LAREAAGR

-428 SVIVDRAVRSGRL
+428 SVVVDRAVRSGRL
-441 GRLTTAVA
+441 GRLTSAVA

-612 DALRTGRPAGVTV
+612 DALRSGRPAGVTV

-635 VSVYVSATLGTPVA
+635 VSVYVSATLGAPVA

-677 PAAAGDASTGEPSVR
+677 PAAAPDAPDASTGDPSVR

>member
-1 MDGRTHTAREEFL
+1 MDGRTETVAPHEFL

-36 VSGSGKSTVGEI
+36 VSGSGKSTVGEL
-48 LAQDAGVPFIDGD
+48 LAQDAGVPFLDGD
-61 DLHPEANR
+61 DLHTEANR

-84 PWLERVGRELAGRPE
+84 PWLEEVGRALAGRPE

-113 RDVLRAAAPE
+113 RDILRAAAPD

-141 SREGHFMPSSLLAS
+141 GREGHFMPSSLLAS

-161 PLGDDEHG
+161 PLGDDEQG

-192 GRTASPGRVDDAP
+192 ARTASPGRVDDAP
-205 ATATEPAAAVPDADV
+205 ATSTEPAGAVPEASV
-220 PALVR
+220 PALVQA
-225 EARSDADVPRAG
+225 ARSDADVPRAD
-237 VDPSADAST
+237 VDAHARAHDSA
-246 DAPRHAADVPPDAAP
+246 DAPRHAAAVPVGAV
-261 AAEPSAAVRAA
+261 PSAAVRAA
-272 DAAPAAA
+272 DAAPVVVPA
-279 TGDGA
+279 GEGA

-325 TAATADELADVVVD
+325 SDATAEELADVVVD
-339 ELRAERPRVFAHLG
+339 ELRADRPRVFAHLG

-428 SVIVDRAVRSGRL
+428 SVVVDRAVRSGRL
-441 GRLTTAVA
+441 GRLTSAVA

-506 HDGIEVEDVAVAVIR
+506 HEGIEVEDVAVAVIR
-521 FASGALATL
+521 FASGALATM

-579 DAELEIHAA
+579 DAELEMHAA
-588 DLPRSPRLDNTYL
+588 ELPRSPRLDNTYL

-663 RVGQSTPPAPGSPS
+663 RVGQSTPPEPGSPA
-677 PAAAGDASTGEPSVR
+677 PAPADASTGDPSVR

>member
-1 MDGRTHTAREEFL
+1 
-14 TEPQG
+14 

-113 RDVLRAAAPE
+113 RDVLRAAAPD

-141 SREGHFMPSSLLAS
+141 SREGHFMPASLLAS

-161 PLGDDEHG
+161 PLGDDEQG

-192 GRTASPGRVDDAP
+192 GRTASPGRVDDVP
-205 ATATEPAAAVPDADV
+205 ATATEPAAAVPEADV
-220 PALVR
+220 PAVVR
-225 EARSDADVPRAG
+225 EARSDADVPRA
-237 VDPSADAST
+237 
-246 DAPRHAADVPPDAAP
+246 DV
-261 AAEPSAAVRAA
+261 RRA
-272 DAAPAAA
+272 DAAPSAGAE
-279 TGDGA
+279 GA
-284 PAASVHEPIRVAI
+284 PAAAVHEPIRVAI

-325 TAATADELADVVVD
+325 SAATADELADVVVD
-339 ELRAERPRVFAHLG
+339 ELRADRPRVFAHLG

-405 LAREAAER
+405 LAREAAGR

-635 VSVYVSATLGTPVA
+635 VSVYVSATLGAPVA

-677 PAAAGDASTGEPSVR
+677 PAAAPDPSTADPSVR

>member
-1 MDGRTHTAREEFL
+1 MDERTHTVAPHEFL

-36 VSGSGKSTVGEI
+36 VSGSGKSTVGEL
-48 LAQDAGVPFIDGD
+48 LAQDAGVPFLDGD
-61 DLHPEANR
+61 DLHTEANR

-84 PWLERVGRELAGRPE
+84 PWLEEVGRALAGRPE

-113 RDVLRAAAPE
+113 RDILRAAAPD

-141 SREGHFMPSSLLAS
+141 GREGHFMPSSLLAS

-161 PLGDDEHG
+161 PLGDDEQG

-174 TDDPVALAD
+174 ADDPVALAD

-205 ATATEPAAAVPDADV
+205 ATATEPAEAVPEADV
-220 PALVR
+220 PQLVR
-225 EARSDADVPRAG
+225 EARSDDDVPL
-237 VDPSADAST
+237 ADA
-246 DAPRHAADVPPDAAP
+246 DA
-261 AAEPSAAVRAA
+261 AAEPVV
-272 DAAPAAA
+272 APAGAGALAA
-279 TGDGA
+279 A
-284 PAASVHEPIRVAI
+284 VHEPIRVAI

-325 TAATADELADVVVD
+325 SSATAEELADVVVD
-339 ELRAERPRVFAHLG
+339 ELRADRPRVFAHLG

-428 SVIVDRAVRSGRL
+428 SVVVDRAVRSGRL
-441 GRLTTAVA
+441 GRVTSAVA

-521 FASGALATL
+521 FASGALATM

-579 DAELEIHAA
+579 DAELEMHAA
-588 DLPRSPRLDNTYL
+588 ELPRSPRLDNTYL

-663 RVGQSTPPAPGSPS
+663 RVGQSTPPAPGSPA
-677 PAAAGDASTGEPSVR
+677 PAPADASTGDPSVR

>member
-1 MDGRTHTAREEFL
+1 MDERTHTVAPHEFL

-36 VSGSGKSTVGEI
+36 VSGSGKSTVGEL
-48 LAQDAGVPFIDGD
+48 LAQDAGVPFLDGD
-61 DLHPEANR
+61 DLHTEANR

-84 PWLERVGRELAGRPE
+84 PWLEEVGRALAGRPE

-113 RDVLRAAAPE
+113 RDILRAAAPD

-141 SREGHFMPSSLLAS
+141 GREGHFMPSSLLAS

-161 PLGDDEHG
+161 PLGDDEQG

-174 TDDPVALAD
+174 ADDPVALAD

-205 ATATEPAAAVPDADV
+205 ATATEPAEAVPEADV
-220 PALVR
+220 PELVR
-225 EARSDADVPRAG
+225 EARSDDDVPH
-237 VDPSADAST
+237 ADA
-246 DAPRHAADVPPDAAP
+246 DAEPVVAP
-261 AAEPSAAVRAA
+261 AGAG
-272 DAAPAAA
+272 APAAA
-279 TGDGA
+279 
-284 PAASVHEPIRVAI
+284 VHEPIRVAI

-325 TAATADELADVVVD
+325 SSDTAEELADVVVD
-339 ELRAERPRVFAHLG
+339 ELRADRPRVFAHLG

-428 SVIVDRAVRSGRL
+428 SVVVDRAVRSGRL
-441 GRLTTAVA
+441 GRVTSAVA

-521 FASGALATL
+521 FASGALATM

-579 DAELEIHAA
+579 DAELEMHAA
-588 DLPRSPRLDNTYL
+588 ELPRSPRLDNTYL

-663 RVGQSTPPAPGSPS
+663 RVGQSTPPAPGSPA
-677 PAAAGDASTGEPSVR
+677 PAPADASTGDPLVR

>member
-1 MDGRTHTAREEFL
+1 MDGRTATVAPHEFL

-36 VSGSGKSTVGEI
+36 VSGSGKSTVGEL
-48 LAQDAGVPFIDGD
+48 LAQDAGVPFVDGD

-84 PWLERVGRELAGRPE
+84 PWLEEVGRALAGRAE

-113 RDVLRAAAPE
+113 RDILRAAASD
-123 AVFVHLAGDH
+123 AVVVHLAGDH

-141 SREGHFMPSSLLAS
+141 AREGHFMPSSLLAS

-161 PLGDDEHG
+161 PLGDDEPG

-174 TDDPVALAD
+174 ADDPVALAD

-205 ATATEPAAAVPDADV
+205 ATSTEPAAAVPEASV

-225 EARSDADVPRAG
+225 AARSDADVPR
-237 VDPSADAST
+237 VDVDASAASAAPSSVGSSAAIRAADA
-246 DAPRHAADVPPDAAP
+246 VPDAAP
-261 AAEPSAAVRAA
+261 A
-272 DAAPAAA
+272 
-279 TGDGA
+279 GDGA
-284 PAASVHEPIRVAI
+284 PAAAVHEPIRVAI

-325 TAATADELADVVVD
+325 TAATAEELADVVVD
-339 ELRAERPRVFAHLG
+339 ELRAARPRVFARLG
-353 DMIRAD
+353 DLIRED

-405 LAREAAER
+405 LAREAAGR

-428 SVIVDRAVRSGRL
+428 SVVVDRAVRSGRL
-441 GRLTTAVA
+441 GRLTSAVA

-521 FASGALATL
+521 FASGALATM

-579 DAELEIHAA
+579 DAELEMHAA
-588 DLPRSPRLDNTYL
+588 ELPRSPRLDNTYL

-635 VSVYVSATLGTPVA
+635 VSVYVSATLGAPVA

-663 RVGQSTPPAPGSPS
+663 RVGQSTPPAPGA
-677 PAAAGDASTGEPSVR
+677 PAPAPAGTSTGDPSVR

>member
-1 MDGRTHTAREEFL
+1 
-14 TEPQG
+14 

-36 VSGSGKSTVGEI
+36 VSGSGKSTVGEL
-48 LAQDAGVPFIDGD
+48 LAQDAGVPFLDGD
-61 DLHPEANR
+61 DLHPESNR

-84 PWLERVGRELAGRPE
+84 PWLEEVGRALAGRPE

-113 RDVLRAAAPE
+113 RDILRAAAPD

-133 ELLAERLG
+133 DLLAERLG
-141 SREGHFMPSSLLAS
+141 GREGHFMPSSLLAS

-161 PLGDDEHG
+161 PLGDDEQG

-192 GRTASPGRVDDAP
+192 GRTASPGRLDDAP
-205 ATATEPAAAVPDADV
+205 ATATEPAAAVPEADV
-220 PALVR
+220 PAVVR
-225 EARSDADVPRAG
+225 EARSDADVPRA
-237 VDPSADAST
+237 DA
-246 DAPRHAADVPPDAAP
+246 AAP
-261 AAEPSAAVRAA
+261 AFEPDADA
-272 DAAPAAA
+272 DAAASAAA
-279 TGDGA
+279 APASAAAASAEAAADGA
-284 PAASVHEPIRVAI
+284 PAAAVHEPIRVAI

-311 AEHPEFRVAALVDV
+311 AEHPDFRVAALVDV
-325 TAATADELADVVVD
+325 TGATAEELADVVVD
-339 ELRAERPRVFAHLG
+339 ELRADRPRVFARLG
-353 DMIRAD
+353 DLIRED

-405 LAREAAER
+405 LAREAAGR

-428 SVIVDRAVRSGRL
+428 SVVVDRAVRSGRL
-441 GRLTTAVA
+441 GRLTSAVA

-521 FASGALATL
+521 FASGALATM

-579 DAELEIHAA
+579 DAELEMHDA

-635 VSVYVSATLGTPVA
+635 VSVYVSATLGAPVA

-663 RVGQSTPPAPGSPS
+663 RVGQSTPPAPGAPG
-677 PAAAGDASTGEPSVR
+677 PVAP

>member
-1 MDGRTHTAREEFL
+1 MDERTTTVAPHEFL

-36 VSGSGKSTVGEI
+36 VSGSGKSTVGEL
-48 LAQDAGVPFIDGD
+48 LAQDAGVPFVDGD
-61 DLHPEANR
+61 DLHTEAAR

-84 PWLERVGRELAGRPE
+84 PWLEEIGRVLAARPE

-113 RDVLRAAAPE
+113 RDILRAAAPE
-123 AVFVHLAGDH
+123 VAFVHLAGDH
-133 ELLAERLG
+133 DLLAERLG
-141 SREGHFMPSSLLAS
+141 HREGHFMPGSLLAS

-161 PLGDDEHG
+161 PLGDDERG
-169 ITLDI
+169 VALDI

-192 GRTASPGRVDDAP
+192 GRTASPGRVDDEPAAP
-205 ATATEPAAAVPDADV
+205 TEPAGAVPAADV

-225 EARSDADVPRAG
+225 AARADDALP
-237 VDPSADAST
+237 DPSGASAV
-246 DAPRHAADVPPDAAP
+246 DEP
-261 AAEPSAAVRAA
+261 APSAEG
-272 DAAPAAA
+272 APAAA
-279 TGDGA
+279 
-284 PAASVHEPIRVAI
+284 VHEPIRVAI

-311 AEHPEFRVAALVDV
+311 AEHPEFRVAALVD
-325 TAATADELADVVVD
+325 TSDATAEELADVVVD
-339 ELRAERPRVFAHLG
+339 ELRAERPRVFARLG
-353 DMIRAD
+353 DLIRAD

-405 LAREAAER
+405 LAREAAGR

-428 SVIVDRAVRSGRL
+428 SVVVDGAVRSGRL
-441 GRLTTAVA
+441 GRLTSAVA

-506 HDGIEVEDVAVAVIR
+506 HEGIEVEDVAVAVIR

-579 DAELEIHAA
+579 DAELELHDA

-625 DDAFLSLATV
+625 DDAFVSLATV

-663 RVGQSTPPAPGSPS
+663 RVGQSAPPAPGAPS
-677 PAAAGDASTGEPSVR
+677 PAAAEAPATDASTGEPSVR

>member
-1 MDGRTHTAREEFL
+1 MDERTRTVAPHEFL

-36 VSGSGKSTVGEI
+36 VSGSGKSTVGEL

-84 PWLERVGRELAGRPE
+84 PWLEEVGRALAGRPD

-113 RDVLRAAAPE
+113 RDILRAAAPD

-141 SREGHFMPSSLLAS
+141 GREGHFMPTSLLAS

-161 PLGDDEHG
+161 PLGDDEQG

-192 GRTASPGRVDDAP
+192 GRTASPGRVDGAP
-205 ATATEPAAAVPDADV
+205 ATASEPAAAVPEADV
-220 PALVR
+220 PAVVR
-225 EARSDADVPRAG
+225 EARSDADVPR
-237 VDPSADAST
+237 VDAH
-246 DAPRHAADVPPDAAP
+246 R
-261 AAEPSAAVRAA
+261 A
-272 DAAPAAA
+272 DAAPSA
-279 TGDGA
+279 GQEGA
-284 PAASVHEPIRVAI
+284 PAAAVHEPIRVAI

-339 ELRAERPRVFAHLG
+339 ELRADRPRVFAHLG
-353 DMIRAD
+353 DMIRED

-405 LAREAAER
+405 LAREAAGR

-428 SVIVDRAVRSGRL
+428 SVVVDRAVRSGRL

-535 GYPGLDTRVQVQGT
+535 GYPGLDSRVQVQGT

-612 DALRTGRPAGVTV
+612 DALRSGRPAGVTV

-635 VSVYVSATLGTPVA
+635 VSVYVSATLGAPVA

-677 PAAAGDASTGEPSVR
+677 PADAPAAPDASTGEPSVR